1 MNHEEKVS
9 AIVERLGDKNLV
21 RIKEKTDEQLD
32 YVLSS
37 INKNILLKACPG
49 SGKTEVVGLKGAYEI
64 QKWNRKP
71 SGIAILT
78 FTNNAT
84 DVIKERVTQFIG
96 NDKASY
102 PHFIGTIDS
111 WLHKYIAQPFGYL
124 ITKQNPINGDHSYRL
139 VNDTESGNW
148 LYSFQL
154 KTRYYFLKKDGTLNS
169 LPIFPNMLRFNILT
183 NKWEIKN
190 QLSET
195 NEYIQMEDFYN
206 SEAFTVFRKDKSW
219 LTIDFIKKSFIGAK
233 KSFYEKGFATYSDIE
248 FICCL
253 LLSHKNNCETISKR
267 FPVILIDECQD
278 LSYEQL
284 EIFNNL
290 NNHGTL
296 IHLIGDLKQSIY
308 EFKKVDPEQ
317 VENFITNKIFIT
329 KSLKDNFRS
338 CQMIVD
344 VCAKIVNGEKIN
356 GREKNILEPACIYF
370 TYKKNGIS
378 SLVNEFEK
386 YLLYKGIP
394 VNKSVIITR
403 SWKNVYRLR
412 NINNDEKDKP
422 QYQIAMAIYL
432 WQKKERV
439 SMEEAIRLLGKFISK
454 KYFNDYSANSRQ
466 YYCPECVKSAINW
479 RIFLANILNAIYK
492 SEGSI
497 KNQNQIWSNWSK
509 TIKSELMT
517 ITKNCI
523 AILNESVSLDVI
535 KKIDLNE
542 CKFQAPKG
550 EAANN
555 VLNSLIISETTSIEV
570 LITTIHSV
578 KGQTFDAVLVVS
590 SPSKVGTSD
599 GHWSDWL
606 ENPKSEAARLAY
618 VASSRPKYLLAWA
631 IPEPN
636 EEEIKK
642 LESIGFKSFNN

>member
-1 MNHEEKVS
+1 MTHNEKVT
-9 AIVERLGDKNLV
+9 AVLKCLGEKHFS
-21 RIKEKTDEQLD
+21 RINEKSDEQLD

-37 INKNILLKACPG
+37 IAEYIFLQACPG
-49 SGKTEVVGLKGAYEI
+49 SGKTEVVGLKAAYEI
-64 QKWNRKP
+64 QKWERKP
-71 SGIAILT
+71 SGIAIIT
-78 FTNNAT
+78 FTNSAA
-84 DVIKERVTQFIG
+84 DVISERVTQFAD
-96 NDKASY
+96 NNKTSY

-111 WLHKYIAQPFGYL
+111 WLHGYIAQPFL
-124 ITKQNPINGDHSYRL
+124 NEMIQTKGKEGDYSIKVIENNLER
-139 VNDTESGNW
+139 DF
-148 LYSFQL
+148 LYSF
-154 KTRYYFLKKDGTLNS
+154 KTTYGLNKTGSVLANQFYYNDLDTKKITFKSGNQAKDRIRNSSLLEDYQIVELKK
-169 LPIFPNMLRFNILT
+169 
-183 NKWEIKN
+183 
-190 QLSET
+190 
-195 NEYIQMEDFYN
+195 
-206 SEAFTVFRKDKSW
+206 
-219 LTIDFIKKSFIGAK
+219 AK
-233 KSFYEKGFATYSDIE
+233 VKFWKANYATHQDIE
-248 FICCL
+248 FLCL
-253 LLSHKNNCETISKR
+253 ILFNKNNSLVKRLASR
-267 FPVILIDECQD
+267 FPLILIDECQD
-278 LSYEQL
+278 LSSIQL
-284 EIFNNL
+284 NL
-290 NNHGTL
+290 FSKLKQAGSI
-296 IHLIGDLKQSIY
+296 IHLIGDLQQSIY
-308 EFKKVDPEQ
+308 EFKKVDP
-317 VENFITNKIFIT
+317 VNIENFINKNRYAKKFLTANYRSGQRIVDTCTKLVGGMSINGKEKELFPETCVYFIYKKEEISNLVEVFQKYIESNKIQ
-329 KSLKDNFRS
+329 L
-338 CQMIVD
+338 
-344 VCAKIVNGEKIN
+344 G
-356 GREKNILEPACIYF
+356 
-370 TYKKNGIS
+370 
-378 SLVNEFEK
+378 
-386 YLLYKGIP
+386 
-394 VNKSVIITR
+394 KSVIITR
-403 SWKNVYRLR
+403 SWNNVYRIR
-412 NINNDEKDKP
+412 NMKPDENDR
-422 QYQIAMAIYL
+422 YQFQLAMAIYL

-439 SMEEAIRLLGKFISK
+439 SMEEAIRLLCKFISK
-454 KYFNDYSANSRQ
+454 KYFNNYSANSRQ

>member
-32 YVLSS
+32 YVLAS

-49 SGKTEVVGLKGAYEI
+49 SGKTGVVGLKGAYEI

-78 FTNNAT
+78 FTNN
-84 DVIKERVTQFIG
+84 
-96 NDKASY
+96 
-102 PHFIGTIDS
+102 
-111 WLHKYIAQPFGYL
+111 
-124 ITKQNPINGDHSYRL
+124 GDHSYRL
-139 VNDTESGNW
+139 VNDPESGNW

-154 KTRYYFLKKDGTLNS
+154 KSRYYFLKKDGPLNS

-479 RIFLANILNAIYK
+479 RIFPVFRTKIRTSRKGLNIYRIRYFCYK
-492 SEGSI
+492 
-497 KNQNQIWSNWSK
+497 
-509 TIKSELMT
+509 
-517 ITKNCI
+517 
-523 AILNESVSLDVI
+523 
-535 KKIDLNE
+535 
-542 CKFQAPKG
+542 
-550 EAANN
+550 
-555 VLNSLIISETTSIEV
+555 
-570 LITTIHSV
+570 
-578 KGQTFDAVLVVS
+578 
-590 SPSKVGTSD
+590 
-599 GHWSDWL
+599 
-606 ENPKSEAARLAY
+606 
-618 VASSRPKYLLAWA
+618 
-631 IPEPN
+631 
-636 EEEIKK
+636 
-642 LESIGFKSFNN
+642 